1 MAIDSNKMID
11 SCMKIKP
18 HMPNMEVLLNQI
30 LVEITRPNKE
40 FNDLENR
47 SRLRIRP
54 DKIVKRNKPSMRIRN
69 NRGKIQWILQIQNGF
84 LRIRRYPDHLRKK
97 I

>member
-1 MAIDSNKMID
+1 
-11 SCMKIKP
+11 
-18 HMPNMEVLLNQI
+18 MEVLLNQI